1 MTRNMECALI
11 GKWRIV
17 EADPWDRDYLDLV
30 EPAHIT
36 FGGNGHGDFAFGCVN
51 GGRGANIP
59 AASSSLSGEDSMK
72 WTKSAAMVQP
82 NSTTTAPLKSK
93 SASTSATK
101 LFLKRRNGDFFSSLL
116 EQIQLTSVHIQP
128 LRNSFGIPRE

>member
-51 GGRGANIP
+51 GGRGASIP
-59 AASSSLSGEDSMK
+59 AGLSSLAGEDSTK
-72 WTKSAAMVQP
+72 WTKSAATVQP
-82 NSTTTAPLKSK
+82 NSTTMAPLKSK
-93 SASTSATK
+93 SVSISATK
-101 LFLKRRNGDFFSSLL
+101 PFLKRGNGDFFSSLL
-116 EQIQLTSVHIQP
+116 SILSIA
-128 LRNSFGIPRE
+128 